1 MGVGGDEGGVGD
13 VGPAPESQSTASE
26 SGEGE
31 GDADWVEGFGEGCE
45 SAKPQMGIHKTQT
58 RQSMA

>member
-1 MGVGGDEGGVGD
+1 MGVGGDEGGVSD

-31 GDADWVEGFGEGCE
+31 GNADWMKGLSERCE
-45 SAKPQMGIHKTQT
+45 SANHCE
-58 RQSMA
+58 

>member
-1 MGVGGDEGGVGD
+1 MGVGGDEGGVSD
-13 VGPAPESQSTASE
+13 VGPAPESESTASE

-45 SAKPQMGIHKTQT
+45 SAGHCE
-58 RQSMA
+58 

>member
-13 VGPAPESQSTASE
+13 VGPAPESQSTTSK

-45 SAKPQMGIHKTQT
+45 SAGDCE
-58 RQSMA
+58 

>member
-1 MGVGGDEGGVGD
+1 MGVGGDEGGVSD
-13 VGPAPESQSTASE
+13 VDPAPESQSTASE

-45 SAKPQMGIHKTQT
+45 SAGDCE
-58 RQSMA
+58 